1 LSVDDSSSNEGIRP
15 PPSPDRSRHF
25 FLYAVARSLEMGI
38 PPAVQFAVALLAGP
52 EEGGRFFPLT
62 AIAMIL
68 FAMADLGVSRA
79 LPALAGSRPEDA
91 SPRLPEILGWRWLAG
106 MLTAAGILLLPVRLL
121 RPWGIEPGVQWPL
134 ILFMAGRL
142 QLTACQGFRLGRAD
156 FRALARGAIGQAAV
170 LCFCLAGAWS
180 TGALNAVNALT
191 ATGLSAWAGVWLLHD
206 ARIWPKQ
213 PRSLLLLP
221 FRSAGRAA
229 ARQTFPLAWASVA
242 GSLYPRLDALIGG
255 WFLSHAALGTYAMLD
270 AAYRLLLAP
279 VGMAAQTVFP
289 DLRAAA
295 GRRSPDELRAALGW
309 YFRAGGQ
316 LGTVAIL
323 LGGLAVWH
331 LSRTDPIAVLPALA
345 FAFSLPLSI
354 PNAILPPLW
363 FSMGWLD
370 EWAVYAGLVTF
381 LRLAAGA
388 PACAVWGSA
397 GLAWT
402 HFGLEASACA
412 GFWLIWH
419 RRRKR
424 LWAAGSPADPA

>member
-1 LSVDDSSSNEGIRP
+1 MHDSPTKEGFRP
-15 PPSPDRSRHF
+15 PPPPDRSRHF

-38 PPAVQFAVALLAGP
+38 PPAVQFTVALLAGA
-52 EEGGRFFPLT
+52 EEGGRFFPLM
-62 AIAMIL
+62 AVAMIL

-79 LPALAGSRPEDA
+79 LPALAGNRSEDG

-106 MLTAAGILLLPVRLL
+106 MLTAAGILLLPVSLL
-121 RPWGIEPGVQWPL
+121 RPWGIESGVQWPL
-134 ILFMAGRL
+134 ILFLAGRL

-156 FRALARGAIGQAAV
+156 FRALARGGIGQAAV
-170 LCFCLAGAWS
+170 LCLCLAGVWS
-180 TGALNAVNALT
+180 AGALNAVNALT

-206 ARIWPKQ
+206 SRIWPKQ
-213 PRSLLLLP
+213 SRSLLFLP
-221 FRSAGRAA
+221 FSSAGRVA
-229 ARQTFPLAWASVA
+229 ARQVFPLAWASVS

-255 WFLSHAALGTYAMLD
+255 WFLSHATLGTYALLD

-279 VGMAAQTVFP
+279 GGMAAQTVFP

-295 GRRSPDELRAALGW
+295 DRHSPGELQAALGW

-316 LGTVAIL
+316 LGAVVVF

-331 LSRTDPIAVLPALA
+331 LSRIDPIAVLPALA

-363 FSMGWLD
+363 LSMGWLD

-388 PACAVWGSA
+388 PACALWGSA

-402 HFGLEASACA
+402 HFALEASACV
-412 GFWLIWH
+412 GFWLIWRH
-419 RRRKR
+419 RRKQ
-424 LWAAGSPADPA
+424 LWAASSPAGPV